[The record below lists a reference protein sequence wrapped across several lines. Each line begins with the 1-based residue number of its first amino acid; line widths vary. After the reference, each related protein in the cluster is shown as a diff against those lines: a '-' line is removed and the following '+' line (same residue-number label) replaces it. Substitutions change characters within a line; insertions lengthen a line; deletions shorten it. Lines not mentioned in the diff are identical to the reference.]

1 MSERHTALK
10 PSWRGVPMIVAARR
24 LGLAS
29 NLRLCLDAGDDA
41 SYSSGQSWLDTSG
54 NGYDFFRGADGSATA
69 TDPTFNG
76 TAGRRSSG
84 EFWSFDGG
92 DYFTYD
98 TTNETWMQN
107 LHKNNAIFTAVAWFY
122 CAAVNGSIFGNDQS
136 LETNIGTDFIIGAGA
151 TSLVLGVRKGS
162 TGNALA
168 VLSTDLGLGTLTT
181 SVWSMC
187 SISVDEGAATGLMGI
202 NGSFASFTSTYTS
215 PSASNATNTMQIG
228 ANGNGQRILPN
239 NSRLAS
245 LMMWEGRALS
255 QGELQ
260 ALFQATRVRFGV

>member
-1 MSERHTALK
+1 
-10 PSWRGVPMIVAARR
+10 MIYVARK
-24 LGLAS
+24 LGLA
-29 NLRLCLDAGDDA
+29 NNIRLCLDAGDDA
-41 SYSSGQSWLDTSG
+41 SYSSGQSWLDRSG

-84 EFWSFDGG
+84 EYWSFDGG

-107 LHKNNAIFTAVAWFY
+107 LHKDNAIFTAVAWFY
-122 CAAVNGSIFGNDQS
+122 CAAVNGSIFGTSQAVD
-136 LETNIGTDFIIGAGA
+136 TNVGTDFIIGGAA
-151 TSLVLGVRKGS
+151 TSLILGVRKGS
-162 TGNALA
+162 TGSALA
-168 VLSTDLGLGTLTT
+168 ILSTDISLGTLTT
-181 SVWSMC
+181 SAWSMC
-187 SISVDEGAATGLMGI
+187 SISVDEGATTGLMGI
-202 NGSFASFTSTYTS
+202 NGNFATFTSTYTS
-215 PSASNATNTMQIG
+215 PSASNATSTMQIG
-228 ANGNGQRILPN
+228 AAGGGQRILPN